1 MFFVK
6 ILNIFIYILMF
17 LQHGT
22 YSYKYYNFNTHNDEF
37 GKMVVEEYKP

>member
-1 MFFVK
+1 MDKFRDQK
-6 ILNIFIYILMF
+6 ELY
-17 LQHGT
+17 GT